1 MLVKDRLAIV
11 ISGNADFCWGCSLE
25 TISAGGQ
32 SVTLLRSVI
41 NNTCAFTDT
50 DFKWDL
56 KLYVNINKSFD
67 EL

>member
-1 MLVKDRLAIV
+1 MLVKDILAIV

-41 NNTCAFTDT
+41 NNTGAFTDRFQT
-50 DFKWDL
+50 KSDL
-56 KLYVNINKSFD
+56 DKIYQNDNFL
-67 EL
+67 